1 MYEPRPCSYGNVIV
15 SGEDLIS
22 FCGRMEEEEKKNMTL
37 CAASSFDNFAIL
49 MGCTF
54 FVIILF
60 LWKMLHSFKDLILAE
75 SFT

>member
-1 MYEPRPCSYGNVIV
+1 
-15 SGEDLIS
+15 
-22 FCGRMEEEEKKNMTL
+22 MTL